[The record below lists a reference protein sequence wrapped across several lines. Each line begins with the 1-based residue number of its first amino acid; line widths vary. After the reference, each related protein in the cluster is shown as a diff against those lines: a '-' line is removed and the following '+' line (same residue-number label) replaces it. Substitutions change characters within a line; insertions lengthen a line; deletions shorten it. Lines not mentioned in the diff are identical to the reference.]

1 MPTKSSGRPRR
12 RADVP
17 PRGAAAVVRISRSA
31 RETAVAGAWL
41 GRRLRA
47 GDCVLLS
54 GPLGAGKTV
63 FVRGAW
69 RALGIRRRVV
79 SPTFTLAREG
89 RGRVPAVHLD
99 FYRLAVPAASRGLD
113 EYLDGRWVV
122 FAEWPERDPDF
133 TVPGAIRVTIARLGA
148 TSRRITIR

>member
-1 MPTKSSGRPRR
+1 MPTRSSGRPAR
-12 RADVP
+12 RAEAV
-17 PRGAAAVVRISRSA
+17 RLTRSAAGTAAAGAALA
-31 RETAVAGAWL
+31 RT
-41 GRRLRA
+41 LRA

-69 RALGIRRRVV
+69 RALGIARPAS
-79 SPTFTLAREG
+79 SPTFTLAHEG

-99 FYRLAVPAASRGLD
+99 FYRLTVPAAARGLD

-122 FAEWPERDPDF
+122 FAEWPERDPAF
-133 TVPGAIRVTIARLGA
+133 APAGAIRVRIDRLGA
-148 TSRRITIR
+148 TRRRISVR